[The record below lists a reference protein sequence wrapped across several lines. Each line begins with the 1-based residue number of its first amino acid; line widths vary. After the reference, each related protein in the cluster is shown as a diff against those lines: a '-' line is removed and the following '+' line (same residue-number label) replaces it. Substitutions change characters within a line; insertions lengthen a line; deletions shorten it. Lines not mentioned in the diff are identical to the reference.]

1 MRNRYIVINLLLI
14 FAVLSLFD
22 LRAVAD
28 VASPFPIEYKQPDGS
43 IITILLKGDE
53 KVSWAETLDGYTLLS
68 NSKGGWEYA
77 TKDKSGN
84 LKISGVLAHK
94 AGKRTSAEIRL
105 LKKLEKNVRF
115 SPVQIDQKKKAWET
129 KYRSSELEGTGSFFN
144 PNRKKKSD
152 GLKGAEVFTPSG
164 AKKLIMILIEYQD
177 VKFSKTQSEFE
188 GLMNTV
194 GYSNN
199 GAHGSVRDYFLETSY
214 GQFDLTTTVAPH
226 IYTASHNMAYY
237 GADVDGE
244 HSPKAKELVTEA
256 ILAADA
262 DGVDFSQ
269 YDNDG
274 DGSVDGVYVV
284 FAGYGQA
291 TSGHTDEIWPHAG
304 GVSGVICDG
313 KEVSKYSCSC
323 ELSGGS
329 GSNMTTIG
337 VICHEFGHVCGA
349 PDYYDTDY
357 ATDGEFDGCG
367 SWDVMDVGL
376 YRGTPSGS
384 RPTHFNPFEK
394 IRAGWV
400 TPVTL
405 TAGTDITD
413 MPDITTHPVVYQYNT
428 TTADEYF
435 LMENRQQTGFN
446 SDAPGHG
453 LLIYRYSKAYWDIS
467 RNKTAPQGFYPV
479 CASAGTS
486 PTPTSDPTSYGD
498 ISTAGCPF
506 PGSSAKISF
515 TDETTPSAK
524 SWAGNNSYKPI
535 TGITEDNTAKTIGF
549 TFMGGNS
556 CTPPTTQATNF
567 TVTNIQE
574 NELTLNWA
582 RGNGDKVLVLARRN
596 SEINTTPLNGT
607 VFNASSSF
615 GAGDLIDAG
624 TFVVYNG
631 TETSITI
638 TDLLKNYTYYFA
650 VYEYN
655 TSGNCYLSPAL
666 TGNAATLG
674 CSACVPT
681 ATSKGSFGITNVSFN
696 TINNTSDYSASA
708 YTNYAET
715 ITVVTAGTTYTLSV
729 STYSYSDQ
737 SVYTKA
743 WIDWNNDCTF
753 QSSEE
758 YDLGSN
764 INEEVV
770 TKQISV
776 PSNAYSGF
784 VTMRIRTKYNS
795 APTSCDNNNYSEAE
809 DYTLKITGGCTPP
822 TIQASNFS
830 VSNVQNEQATINWT
844 RGNGDNVLVIARQ
857 GSAVDCNLVGASD
870 LTASADFGTGAQI
883 ETGNYV
889 VYNGTGNNITVT
901 GLLQNAAYHFAVYE
915 YNSTNCFLMPA
926 LTGSATTTTGC
937 SACVPTAITKGS
949 FGITNVSFNTL
960 NNTSDYTASA
970 YTNYAATTTNVTAG
984 TTYTLSV
991 STSSYNGYSVYTK
1004 AWIDWNKDCT
1014 FQSSE
1019 EYDLGS
1025 NINVGIVTKEIQIPL
1040 NAYSGFVTM
1049 RIRTTWNVLPT
1060 SCGNNNYS
1068 EAEDYSL
1075 KIVGGC
1081 TPPTAQATSFS
1092 AANIQ
1097 NEQATI
1103 NWTRGNGDN
1112 VLVIA
1117 RQGAAVDS
1125 YLIGVSDFTA
1135 NAQFGIGAQIGTGNY
1150 VVYNGAGTNITV
1162 TGLVKGTTYYFAV
1175 YEYNSASCF
1184 LAPALTGN
1192 VTTFDEA
1199 IWTGT
1204 TSTDWFT
1211 TSNWNTGSLPTATT
1225 SVTIPSSPSNQPQ
1238 INASGAVCKNITIN
1252 SGATL
1257 AMSASTAYTL
1267 SVYGDWTNNGSNSSF
1282 SYGIGTVSFDSQTTN
1297 QTIGGSAQTDFYI
1310 LKVNKGSIS
1319 KILEATAV
1327 ITLKAVSGNIILTAG
1342 ILKISSTST
1351 ITPLTSTYL
1360 SINSSSG
1367 IWNNGGI
1374 INPTGKQCNVTGKLI
1389 SSAGTSNFSFLLP
1402 IGSANNIQIDGGT
1415 INISSYFE
1423 PYSLSTDIMNYSQS
1437 GGSLLINSSNGS
1449 IPFALNAGST
1459 FNMSGG
1465 TIVFQKASANTT
1477 TDFQNLASTY
1487 NVTGGTLQIGN
1498 ASTLA
1503 GQTIR
1508 INSTVP
1514 IYNLVVNANNSPIAQ
1529 LVTNGL
1535 TVKNDVTISGG
1546 TLNANNLNISVG
1558 GNWNNNGT
1566 FTPGSAT
1573 VTFNGTAEQSLAG
1586 NAETT
1591 FNNLTVDNTVGVTSS
1606 GSALTTVNGT
1616 LLINSGK
1623 KLTIGSGCKLT
1634 AITLTN
1640 NSTASGVIIRSDAT
1654 GTGSLIAGST
1664 SGQAT
1669 VESYLTANKWHIVSP
1684 TAAGGSISAFIQ
1696 APGNAIP
1703 SKTGSYGMMD
1713 YNETGNSW
1721 NSYYTSSTLE
1731 NLTSGKGYSVRR
1743 TADGVVTFTGTL
1755 TSGTKTVNL
1764 TKIGTE
1770 GWNCVG
1776 NPYSSSI
1783 SINTAANATNNFLK
1797 TNAID
1802 ASNLDASYACIYVWD
1817 QDASGYKILGNVSY
1831 DSRDLGQNIFQ
1842 SGQGFFVKANNSGSS
1857 IEFTPAMQVH
1867 QPNAVLKSVETSWP
1881 GFELTATNTQT
1892 KASTMVVFNN
1902 SMSAGLDPTYDAGLL
1917 RGTSGLNLYT
1927 HLVDDNGID
1936 FAIQC
1941 LPETYS
1947 SLVIPLGMDSKTG
1960 GEITF
1965 SAETVELPA
1974 ACSVIL
1980 EDKLAKTFTSLA
1992 NGATYKTTVSAG
2004 TTAVGRFYIHT
2015 NNSTTGT
2022 SELLS
2027 GAFSLKAYP
2036 ANGQIWIVGEVASGA
2051 KASLVDVNG
2060 RNLGTFNLQEGS
2072 RNSVSSAGLA
2082 PGVYLLNV
2090 NEANKRFNTRIVIY

>member
-1 MRNRYIVINLLLI
+1 MSKHFILI
-14 FAVLSLFD
+14 FILFLIALSAFQNE
-22 LRAVAD
+22 AVAVPAD
-28 VASPFPIEYKQPDGS
+28 PTPIVYKQPDGS
-43 IITILLKGDE
+43 VITIRLKGDE
-53 KVSWAETLDGYTLLS
+53 KLSWAETPDGYTLL
-68 NSKGGWEYA
+68 NNGKGGWEYA
-77 TKDKSGN
+77 IKDKSGN
-84 LKISGVLAHK
+84 IKISGVLAHK
-94 AGKRTSAEIRL
+94 EGQRTTKELRL
-105 LKKLEKNVRF
+105 LKILEKKIRF
-115 SPVQIDQKKKAWET
+115 SKAQTNRLKKTWES
-129 KYRSSELEGTGSFFN
+129 KYRSCELEGTGAFFKTG
-144 PNRKKKSD
+144 KKKTLNND
-152 GLKGAEVFTPSG
+152 GLKSTEVFTPSG
-164 AKKLIMILIEYQD
+164 QKKLLMILIQYPD
-177 VKFSKTQSEFE
+177 VPFTKTQADFS
-188 GLMNTV
+188 GLMNTE
-194 GYSNN
+194 GYTGN

-244 HSPKAKELVTEA
+244 HSPNAGELMTEA

-274 DGSVDGVYVV
+274 DGSVDGVYVI

-304 GVSGVICDG
+304 GVEDVICDG
-313 KEVSKYSCSC
+313 KTVSKYSCSG

-329 GSNMTTIG
+329 GTNMTTIG

-357 ATDGEFDGCG
+357 DTDGSFDGCG

-376 YRGTPSGS
+376 YRGTPGGS

-400 TPVTL
+400 TPITL
-405 TAGTDITD
+405 ATGTTIAN
-413 MPDITTHPVVYQYNT
+413 MPDITSNPVVYNYNT
-428 TTADEYF
+428 TTADEYY

-479 CASAGTS
+479 CASSSTS
-486 PTPTSDPTSYGD
+486 PTTTSDVTSYGD
-498 ISTAGCPF
+498 ISTDGCPF
-506 PGSSAKISF
+506 PGSSTKTSF

-556 CTPPTTQATNF
+556 STPPTSQATNF

-615 GAGDLIDAG
+615 GEGDLIDVG
-624 TFVVYNG
+624 TYVVYNG
-631 TETSITI
+631 TENRVTI
-638 TDLLKNYTYYFA
+638 TDLLKNSTYYFA

-666 TGNAATLG
+666 TGRTTTPG

-681 ATSKGSFGITNVSFN
+681 ATSKGSFGITNVTFN

-715 ITVVTAGTTYTLSV
+715 ITPVTAGTSYALSV
-729 STYSYSDQ
+729 GTYSYSDQ
-737 SVYTKA
+737 SVSTKA

-764 INEEVV
+764 INEGVV

-830 VSNVQNEQATINWT
+830 ASNVQHEQATINWT
-844 RGNGDNVLVIARQ
+844 RGNGDNVLVIAHQ

-870 LTASADFGTGAQI
+870 LTANADFGAGAQI

-889 VYNGTGNNITVT
+889 VYNGTGDNVTVT
-901 GLLQNAAYHFAVYE
+901 GLLQNATYYFAVYE
-915 YNSTNCFLMPA
+915 YNSSNCFLLTA
-926 LTGSATTTTGC
+926 LTGSTTTTGC
-937 SACVPTAITKGS
+937 SACFPTATTKGS
-949 FGITNVSFNTL
+949 FGITNVSLNTI
-960 NNTSDYTASA
+960 NNTSDFSTSA

-984 TTYTLSV
+984 TTYNLSV
-991 STSSYNGYSVYTK
+991 STSSYNGYTVYTK

-1019 EYDLGS
+1019 EYNLGS
-1025 NINVGIVTKEIQIPL
+1025 NINVGIVTTEIPVPS
-1040 NAYSGFVTM
+1040 NAYSGFVPM
-1049 RIRTTWNVLPT
+1049 RVRTTWNVAPT

-1081 TPPTAQATSFS
+1081 TPPTTQATSFS
-1092 AANIQ
+1092 ATNIQ
-1097 NEQATI
+1097 NTQATI
-1103 NWTRGNGDN
+1103 NWNRGNGDN

-1117 RQGAAVDS
+1117 RQGSAVDFN
-1125 YLIGVSDFTA
+1125 LIGANDFTA
-1135 NAQFGIGAQIGTGNY
+1135 NALFGSGAQIETGNY
-1150 VVYNGAGTNITV
+1150 VVYNGAGTNVTV

-1184 LAPALTGN
+1184 LMPALTGN
-1192 VTTFDEA
+1192 ITTVDEA
-1199 IWTGT
+1199 TWTGA

-1211 TSNWNTGSLPTATT
+1211 TSNWSTGSLPTATT
-1225 SVTIPSSPSNQPQ
+1225 SVTIPSAPTNQPQ

-1252 SGATL
+1252 NGATL
-1257 AMSASTAYTL
+1257 AMNAITAYTL
-1267 SVYGDWTNNGSNSSF
+1267 SVYGDWINNGSNSSF
-1282 SYGIGTVSFDSQTTN
+1282 SYGIGTVSFNNQTID

-1327 ITLKAVSGNIILTAG
+1327 ITLKAVSSNIILTAG
-1342 ILKISSTST
+1342 ILKISSNST

-1367 IWNNGGI
+1367 VWNNGGN
-1374 INPTGKQCNVTGKLI
+1374 INPTGKQCNVAGKLI

-1402 IGSANNIQIDGGT
+1402 TGSANNIQIDGGT

-1437 GGSLLINSSNGS
+1437 GGSLLINSSNSS

-1465 TIVFQKASANTT
+1465 TIVFQKASANTS

-1498 ASTLA
+1498 TSTFAS
-1503 GQTIR
+1503 QTIR
-1508 INSTVP
+1508 INSTAP
-1514 IYNLVVNANNSPIAQ
+1514 IYDLVVNAHNSPTAQ

-1546 TLNANNLNISVG
+1546 TLNANNLNLLVG
-1558 GNWNNNGT
+1558 GNWENNGL
-1566 FTPGSAT
+1566 FTPGTGT
-1573 VTFNGTAEQSLAG
+1573 VTFNGTAEQSLVG
-1586 NAETT
+1586 NAATT
-1591 FNNLTVDNTVGVTSS
+1591 FNNLTVDNTAGVALS
-1606 GSALTTVNGT
+1606 GSKLTTVNGT
-1616 LLINSGK
+1616 LLINSDK
-1623 KLTIGSGCKLT
+1623 KLTIGSGSKLT
-1634 AITLTN
+1634 VATLTN
-1640 NSTASGVIIRSDAT
+1640 NSDASGLAIKSDAT
-1654 GTGSLIAGST
+1654 GAGSLIAVNV
-1664 SGQAT
+1664 SGNAT
-1669 VESYLTANKWHIVSP
+1669 VERYMTANAWHNVSP
-1684 TAAGGSISAFIQ
+1684 SASGSSISTFIQ
-1696 APGNAIP
+1696 DGNNAIP
-1703 SKTGSYGMMD
+1703 NKSGNYGMMD
-1713 YNETGNSW
+1713 YNESVDLW
-1721 NSYYTSSTLE
+1721 NSYYTAATIE
-1731 NLTSGKGYSVRR
+1731 NLIAGKGYCIRR
-1743 TADGVVTFTGTL
+1743 SIDGLVTFIGAVTTGN
-1755 TSGTKTVNL
+1755 KTVNL
-1764 TKIGTE
+1764 NKNGS

-1776 NPYSSSI
+1776 NPYTSAI
-1783 SINTAANATNNFLK
+1783 GLNALAGTINFITQNSN
-1797 TNAID
+1797 
-1802 ASNLDASYACIYVWD
+1802 NLDDSYACIYVWND
-1817 QDASGYKILGNVSY
+1817 VSKGYDIIRNIDAGTYFPI
-1831 DSRDLGQNIFQ
+1831 
-1842 SGQGFFVKANNSGSS
+1842 GQGFFVKAKDGSS
-1857 IEFTPAMQVH
+1857 VVQFTSDMQLH
-1867 QPNAVLKSVETSWP
+1867 QSSIALKSTTSTWP
-1881 GFELTATNTQT
+1881 KIELSVTDGT
-1892 KASTMVVFNN
+1892 KSTSTVVWFNSKMKN
-1902 SMSAGLDPTYDAGLL
+1902 GLDPTYDAGLL
-1917 RGTSGLNLYT
+1917 RGSSGLNLYSR
-1927 HLVDDNGID
+1927 LVEDNGVD
-1936 FAIQC
+1936 FAVQC
-1941 LPETYS
+1941 LPEKFD
-1947 SLVIPLGMDSKTG
+1947 SLVIPIGLDFTAG
-1960 GEITF
+1960 GNLIF
-1965 SAETVELPA
+1965 SAEITDIPEM
-1974 ACSVIL
+1974 CNIIL
-1980 EDKLAKTFTSLA
+1980 EDRLTGDSTLMDNRNSYQVTIDNVTS
-1992 NGATYKTTVSAG
+1992 GI
-2004 TTAVGRFYIHT
+2004 GRFYLHLLTPKIIEEQT
-2015 NNSTTGT
+2015 NSNSINR
-2022 SELLS
+2022 
-2027 GAFSLKAYP
+2027 FNLKIFP
-2036 ANGQIWIVGEVASGA
+2036 SDDQILIIGKVGNFAR
-2051 KASLVDVNG
+2051 ASLIDING
-2060 RNLGTFNLQEGS
+2060 RILGEFILNGGLY
-2072 RNSVSSAGLA
+2072 NSISTKGLIK
-2082 PGVYLLNV
+2082 GMYLLIISDEGKKFSAKV
-2090 NEANKRFNTRIVIY
+2090 PVK